1 VTVTAEP
8 TTHFEPTLQLDGDPR
23 ADAHEHDAHEG
34 SWGPEADGDN
44 DSADGNAT
52 AGSTSGTGE
61 SPGGAYI
68 SKAYYDTYANGAST
82 NPSRPTSPKPPSP
95 PPSNVRRAE
104 LATFLRSRRERL
116 TPEDVGLPGGT
127 RRRTPGLR
135 REEVAQLAG
144 VGVTWYT
151 WLEQGRRINAS
162 TQVLDAIA
170 RTLRLDRDEHDHLYR
185 LADVPSLTVPD
196 EHAIML
202 EPEVLDIIAELSSL
216 VTVISER
223 YDLLAW
229 NRSYE
234 LVFPSL
240 TTKKYRYRNSMW
252 ATFTGPGCCH
262 PFVNRSEEMPHM
274 VATLRAAYG
283 RHVGEPRWEV
293 FIKDLIEQSG
303 EFARMWRD
311 HEVHGHTTRL
321 KIFRHPAV
329 GELRFKATNLG
340 VLATPGARMV
350 VYVPADEDTRSGLGK
365 LEAGAQPGPGILPCG
380 HPIAPVPVV

>member
-1 VTVTAEP
+1 VTSDVAGRAPAGPAPTIQAGTAQPSATQPGSAGEAIAAQR
-8 TTHFEPTLQLDGDPR
+8 TQ
-23 ADAHEHDAHEG
+23 ADDRLG
-34 SWGPEADGDN
+34 FWGPLRDDSAADG
-44 DSADGNAT
+44 AQ
-52 AGSTSGTGE
+52 
-61 SPGGAYI
+61 
-68 SKAYYDTYANGAST
+68 
-82 NPSRPTSPKPPSP
+82 PPHARAAAKHP
-95 PPSNVRRAE
+95 LPAPAKVRRAE

-116 TPEDVGLPGGT
+116 TPQDLGLPPGT

-151 WLEQGRRINAS
+151 WLEQGRQINAS

-185 LADVPSLTVPD
+185 LADVPALSARDGLEVKL
-196 EHAIML
+196 EH
-202 EPEVLDIIAELSSL
+202 EVLQIIREMSSL
-216 VTVISER
+216 VTVVNER
-223 YDLLAW
+223 YDVLAW
-229 NRSYE
+229 NHPYE

-240 TTKKYRYRNSMW
+240 TSKKYTYRNSLW

-262 PFVNRSEEMPHM
+262 PFVNRAEEMPHM

-283 RHVGEPRWEV
+283 RNVGVPCWEM
-293 FIKDLIEQSG
+293 FIRDLIEASP

-311 HEVHGHTTRL
+311 HEVHGHGTRL
-321 KIFRHPAV
+321 KIFRHGAV

-350 VYVPADEDTRSGLGK
+350 VYVPADERTKEGLAR
-365 LEAGAQPGPGILPCG
+365 LEAGVTPPNGTLPCG
-380 HPIAPVPVV
+380 HPIVHEPV

>member
-1 VTVTAEP
+1 MREDDGPDGSRASHPAAAAKRPLP
-8 TTHFEPTLQLDGDPR
+8 T
-23 ADAHEHDAHEG
+23 
-34 SWGPEADGDN
+34 
-44 DSADGNAT
+44 
-52 AGSTSGTGE
+52 
-61 SPGGAYI
+61 
-68 SKAYYDTYANGAST
+68 
-82 NPSRPTSPKPPSP
+82 
-95 PPSNVRRAE
+95 PSNVRRAE

-116 TPEDVGLPGGT
+116 TPQDLGLPPGT

-151 WLEQGRRINAS
+151 WLEQGRQINAS

-185 LADVPSLTVPD
+185 LADVPALNARDGIEV
-196 EHAIML
+196 AL
-202 EPEVLDIIAELSSL
+202 EPEVLEIIREMSSL
-216 VTVISER
+216 VTVVNER
-223 YDLLAW
+223 YDVLAW
-229 NRSYE
+229 NHPYE

-240 TTKKYRYRNSMW
+240 TSKKYTYRNSLW

-262 PFVNRSEEMPHM
+262 PFVNRAEEMPHM

-283 RHVGEPRWEV
+283 RNVGVPCWEL
-293 FIKDLIEQSG
+293 FIRDLIEQSP

-311 HEVHGHTTRL
+311 HEVHGHGTRL
-321 KIFRHPAV
+321 KIFLHGAV

-350 VYVPADEDTRSGLGK
+350 VYVPADELTKERLAQ
-365 LEAGAQPGPGILPCG
+365 LEAGVETPTGTLPCG
-380 HPIAPVPVV
+380 HPIVHEPV